1 MSSGSGGGYYVN
13 IAVANRG
20 TTLGDAR
27 TTILKITYQGV
38 SAQITLTQE
47 ANTRKATS
55 TTGGTITYSNITAG
69 AITNATIPAK
79 GGSATATA
87 GVGKQPWSKS
97 QVTTTYTYTSE
108 ATKDEV
114 TSSATSGTNNVNP
127 SISSINATASSKG
140 TVVSN
145 QTVVK
150 SQAVT

>member
-1 MSSGSGGGYYVN
+1 MKGSYYVN
-13 IAVANRG
+13 VTAANRG
-20 TTLGDAR
+20 STLGDTR
-27 TTILKITYQGV
+27 STTLKFSYYGL
-38 SAQITLTQE
+38 SAELLLTQE

-97 QVTTTYTYTSE
+97 QVTTTYTYTSG